1 MTEPEPADDTT
12 PDNPAQEPE
21 AAPPVEEPKA
31 AEAGNTADKAEP
43 GSPGSKED
51 GAEGTAA
58 EDQED
63 LSSVQDKAADPESAE
78 NWRLFAR
85 QMETATVS
93 MFGSTAGTANFFLG
107 ATNVG
112 QVGDRHGGRQ
122 LDLKVRSGVVPV
134 TVLERIEQSYVA
146 PKGYTEL
153 KETLEREQ
161 VLLIRARSGTGRTT
175 TALRLLDEA
184 CREGVR
190 KLDPDTDLKSLQAK
204 DLEQSRGYLLE
215 SLDPAQAVELK
226 AFHAERLSR
235 LMQDRGC
242 RLVVIV
248 DESTALAL
256 NEIGHL
262 VVEDFGMVK
271 PEQLLNHYVELG
283 LRASGAAADTDV
295 LTRPAVK
302 EIIDQLT
309 EDMPPRE
316 LAELGELLVE
326 VANDRRELDYVR
338 ERYSRASS
346 TSFGEWFDTQQE
358 VEQRAFVIALAVLN
372 GEPVQLVSAAATLLA
387 DRFLALE
394 FPKRADRSRDVFA
407 TPLARRLQQARA
419 EVVTGTQDTGF
430 GEVRVHKAQ
439 FRDDRFPQRVLE
451 QVRSQYTQALE
462 VVMGWLFDL
471 GNIPG
476 PQVRIR
482 AGVAAGYLSQHD
494 FVDVYLRI
502 LRPWAAS
509 GDEDQ
514 RRAAIAALQVPGRP
528 GGSERVVSKLLTRWV
543 RQRRDRELQ
552 ATAAQ
557 ALGSTT
563 AMSPAAAL
571 RLLRLAARHADWTVA
586 YCIGEGVSDLFVRA
600 DPAQVLRALVRW
612 SRDDEFPE
620 RRETALLAVL
630 ITSRYLAV
638 TEERSA
644 ERWPVLV
651 WLAERRPEQR
661 EHIVL
666 LFSRM
671 LLAADFMRHGYLEIH
686 RWLRIA
692 QREPGLVEPVAR
704 LLAEIGRRSGETDSI
719 EFYLRD
725 WAGDRGAPAQG
736 AKAVFEQFEQF
747 EQFAREPEGTTEENE
762 ENP

>member
-1 MTEPEPADDTT
+1 MTEPEPVDESAPDTAS
-12 PDNPAQEPE
+12 PEPA
-21 AAPPVEEPKA
+21 A
-31 AEAGNTADKAEP
+31 AETPSAAAGVP
-43 GSPGSKED
+43 D
-51 GAEGTAA
+51 GAGP
-58 EDQED
+58 EDTPADGQED
-63 LSSVQDKAADPESAE
+63 IGSAQNKAADPEQAE
-78 NWRLFAR
+78 SWRLFTR

-93 MFGSTAGTANFFLG
+93 MFGSAAGGAGPAGGTANFFLG

-112 QVGDRHGGRQ
+112 QVGDRHSRPR
-122 LDLKVRSGVVPV
+122 DLRVRSGVVSAAM
-134 TVLERIEQSYVA
+134 LERIEQSYVE
-146 PKGYTEL
+146 PDGYPEL
-153 KETLEREQ
+153 KATLAREL
-161 VLLIRARSGTGRTT
+161 VLLIRARGGTGRTT

-204 DLEQSRGYLLE
+204 DFEPSRGYLLE
-215 SLDPAQAVELK
+215 SLDPAQAAELK
-226 AFHAERLSR
+226 AFHAESLSR
-235 LMQDRGC
+235 LMQERGC
-242 RLVVIV
+242 MLVVIV

-256 NEIGHL
+256 NEVGHL

-271 PEQLLNHYVELG
+271 PERLLHHYVQLG
-283 LRASGAAADTDV
+283 LRDSGAAADADV

-309 EDMPPRE
+309 EDMPARE

-346 TSFGEWFDTQQE
+346 TSFGEWFETQQE

-372 GEPVQLVSAAATLLA
+372 GESVQLVSAAATMLA
-387 DRFLALE
+387 DRFLKLE

-419 EVVTGTQDTGF
+419 EVVTGTQDTRF
-430 GEVRVHKAQ
+430 GQVRVHKAQ
-439 FRDDRFPQRVLE
+439 FRDERFPLRVLE

-494 FVDVYLRI
+494 FVDVYHRI
-502 LRPWAAS
+502 LWPWAAS

-514 RRAAIAALQVPGRP
+514 RQAAIAALQVPGWP
-528 GGSERVVSKLLTRWV
+528 AGSERVVSKLLTRWV
-543 RQRRDRELQ
+543 RQRHDRDLQ
-552 ATAAQ
+552 ATAAR

-563 AMSPAAAL
+563 AMSPATAL
-571 RLLRLAARHADWTVA
+571 RLLRLAARHADWDVA
-586 YCIGEGVSDLFVRA
+586 FSIGESVSDLFRA
-600 DPAQVLRALVRW
+600 DSAQVLAALVRW
-612 SRDDEFPE
+612 SREDEFPQ

-638 TEERSA
+638 TEEHSS
-644 ERWPVLV
+644 EHWPVLV
-651 WLAERRPEQR
+651 WLAERRPQER
-661 EHIVL
+661 EPIVL

-686 RWLRIA
+686 RWLRLA
-692 QREPGLVEPVAR
+692 QREPALVEPIAR
-704 LLAEIGRRSGETDSI
+704 LLAEVGRHSGETDSI

-736 AKAVFEQFEQF
+736 AGAVLEQFVREQ
-747 EQFAREPEGTTEENE
+747 EGTTEENE